1 MEDLG
6 KDTLLTVFPFPSR
19 LKIEELEAE
28 RSKLE
33 EQNRSLEMKLEKLTM
48 QVGSLEVQCC
58 WRSCYC
64 PFVVAVLTD
73 VPD

>member
-1 MEDLG
+1 MEGLG
-6 KDTLLTVFPFPSR
+6 KDTVFTVFPFPSR

-48 QVGSLEVQCC
+48 QVVKFSVAGEHATFRSL
-58 WRSCYC
+58 
-64 PFVVAVLTD
+64 
-73 VPD
+73 